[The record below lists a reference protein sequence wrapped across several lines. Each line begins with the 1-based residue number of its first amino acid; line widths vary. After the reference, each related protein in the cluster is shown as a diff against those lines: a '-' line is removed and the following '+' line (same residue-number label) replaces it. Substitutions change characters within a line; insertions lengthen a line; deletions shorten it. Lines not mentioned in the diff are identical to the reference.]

1 MPVQTRIQL
10 RRDTAAYW
18 TSTNPTLAAG
28 EVGVETDTL
37 KSKIGNG
44 STAWNSLAYAPA
56 GLADRATS
64 LVGGAAGSLPYQT
77 AANTT
82 TMLSVG
88 TSGQVLMSTGTAPN
102 WVTPKLNAFAT
113 TSSEE
118 LRAVIS
124 DETGTGAAVFATS
137 PALTTPVI
145 GSAGALFAGSTSGQV
160 TLRATAAA
168 GSGTLTLPSGTGT
181 VLTAETAAST
191 YVELAGDT
199 MTGPLAMGTNNIS
212 GVGTL
217 SAANV
222 TATSISTVS
231 TNSRGIVTNT
241 SGGVL
246 SAVAAVPVAN
256 GGTGGTTVK
265 LAQEGLR
272 IFVQQTEPSSPVAN
286 DIWLW

>member
-10 RRDTAAYW
+10 RRDTAANW

-28 EVGVETDTL
+28 EFGVETDTL
-37 KSKIGNG
+37 RSKIGNG

-88 TSGQVLMSTGTAPN
+88 TSGQVLMSTGAAPS

-145 GSAGALFAGSTSGQV
+145 GSAGALFAGSTSGNV
-160 TLRATAAA
+160 TLRAAATA
-168 GSGTLTLPSGTGT
+168 GSGTLTLPAGTGI
-181 VLTAETAAST
+181 VLTAETAAAT
-191 YVELAGDT
+191 YVPLAGGT
-199 MTGPLAMGTNNIS
+199 MSGNLALGGNSITGAGNI
-212 GVGTL
+212 T
-217 SAANV
+217 SASI
-222 TATSISTVS
+222 TSTSLTS
-231 TNSRGIVTNT
+231 AGIVTNT
-241 SGGVL
+241 SGGLLGTV
-246 SAVAAVPVAN
+246 SSVPVAN
-256 GGTGGTTVK
+256 GGTGGNSVPT
-265 LAQEGLR
+265 AREGLR
-272 IFVQQTEPSSPVAN
+272 IFVQPTTPTNPQSN
-286 DIWLW
+286 DLWFW